1 MLSLVVVA
9 LLATGCG
16 GGPARLD
23 PTAGRV
29 AAQRKAAIGDLM
41 EGIRVVADQFDAG
54 EALGVRTDTACTP
67 GERGWPHDG
76 NEQYRSSCW
85 ARVTTAYA
93 LDVAP
98 LPALSGLNQ
107 PLAAAGWRS
116 DVDGWT
122 LTAGRGMALN
132 LESLTRYGLHL
143 EDIEH
148 VRYRGSRDAML
159 TLQLQASTTP
169 APERDP
175 VIRAQT
181 GRGAYFGSTE
191 GADWQQA
198 WAKQLTQHPYLLVV
212 TGSVVFANQPW

>member
-1 MLSLVVVA
+1 
-9 LLATGCG
+9 
-16 GGPARLD
+16 
-23 PTAGRV
+23 
-29 AAQRKAAIGDLM
+29 AAQRKAAIGDLV
-41 EGIRVVADQFDAG
+41 EGIRVVAGQFDAG
-54 EALGVRTDTACTP
+54 EALGVRTDTVCTP

-76 NEQYRSSCW
+76 NELYRSSCW
-85 ARVTTAYA
+85 VQVTTAYA

-98 LPALSGLNQ
+98 LHALSGLAQ

-116 DVDGWT
+116 DLGGWT
-122 LTAGRGMALN
+122 LTAGRGEALD
-132 LESLTRYGLHL
+132 LESFTWNGYHL

-148 VRYRGSRDAML
+148 VRYTGGRDAML

-198 WAKQLTQHPYLLVV
+198 WAKELTQRPYLLLVK
-212 TGSVVFANQPW
+212 GFVVFANQPW